1 MTRIAGRH
9 PLTGEPV
16 IVRVRETPT
25 PPPKATPTDAAA
37 LTVPKLVSADVD
49 GEGFVVARLCT
60 FGVPDLQED
69 VVSPTA
75 FGRVPQEVVCSA
87 WNHSAYQAG
96 HGALP
101 VGVGLVRAEG
111 NFGVFRGRLLL
122 ETAAGRDTFEV
133 LKAMGGRC
141 QWSWGFALI
150 RHHRGTVDNRPVRYL
165 DEVVVNEVSPVL
177 NAASI
182 GSGTVELRDSD
193 PARLAEQRQGRERQR
208 APADAKARE
217 KRALNVELE
226 RARALGIRV

>member
-1 MTRIAGRH
+1 VTRFVGLH
-9 PLTGEPV
+9 PVSREP
-16 IVRVRETPT
+16 IYVRETPST
-25 PPPKATPTDAAA
+25 PKATPTDAAA

-165 DEVVVNEVSPVL
+165 DEVVVNEVSP
-177 NAASI
+177 S
-182 GSGTVELRDSD
+182 
-193 PARLAEQRQGRERQR
+193 
-208 APADAKARE
+208 
-217 KRALNVELE
+217 
-226 RARALGIRV
+226 